1 MDQVTNLKKGT
12 IVRLMDK
19 GYGFIKG
26 EESDKDLFFHAN
38 EVKDIHF
45 NDLKEGMAVT
55 FEIQEGDKGPY
66 ASNVQIVSNT
76 QAQVA

>member
-1 MDQVTNLKKGT
+1 MDQATNLKKGT

-26 EESDKDLFFHAN
+26 EGDDKDLFFHAN

-55 FEIQEGDKGPY
+55 FEIQEGDKGPF
-66 ASNVQIVSNT
+66 ASNVQIV
-76 QAQVA
+76 QAA

>member
-26 EESDKDLFFHAN
+26 EGENDKDLFFHAN

-55 FEIQEGDKGPY
+55 FEIQEGDKGPF
-66 ASNVQIVSNT
+66 ASNVQVV
-76 QAQVA
+76 QAA